1 MGFLPVKAFSLGP
14 ELNVS
19 VTRMGISEKEDGK

>member
-1 MGFLPVKAFSLGP
+1 MGFLLVKALPLGP

-19 VTRMGISEKEDGK
+19 VTGMGTSEKED